1 MSKVRIVER
10 CVSWGAFCLLLLTY
24 WLTVAPTVSYWDCPE
39 YVSAAWRLEVGHPP
53 GNPTWML
60 VERVITMF
68 APSGQYAALLVNLS
82 SGLFTA
88 FAGFFLA
95 KILFA
100 ASGWVLGGL
109 KPTRY
114 PLFIRGVAALTGAL
128 SFGWCDS
135 AWYSAVEAEVYAL
148 SIFMTALCVWIM
160 VKWAF
165 SSDYIRSTRYLI
177 LLAYLFGLSLGI
189 HQLNL
194 LCIPA
199 LAIIWSIKRNVRAW
213 WKVGLV
219 FLLSLVVV
227 GCILTGIMPSTITLA
242 SELELLCVN
251 TLHLPFLSGVVLYVA
266 LLGAALLLGIVTT
279 ARSSNPGVLSAA
291 IFPAVFLSGIFI
303 FSGHVAVGAA
313 VSAIASLLLVKG
325 YHFSAR
331 RLNICMWLLA
341 MLLTGYSSY
350 ALIPIR
356 GAIPSPANSSLPGD
370 PFSFASYQAR
380 EQYGGAPLLYG
391 HTPLSKPILREEY
404 VSGSKTPSYQR
415 ILLEREHPVVSRM
428 ESGARV
434 SDPYAMLTAEDSV
447 ANARVMERNGDGYIV
462 RSYVVRPVLTPELD
476 MWFPRITSRDAT
488 DLPSFA
494 DWAGMTESTM
504 IEVPVSEV
512 VDSVGNF
519 VTKLDETGE
528 RRISKSRR
536 PTYLQSARM
545 LFSYQI
551 GYMYFRYLLW
561 NFLGRQNDIHS
572 TGEVEHG
579 NFITGINAIDNA
591 MLGAENALPR
601 AMGSENEGRN
611 SYLLLPFL
619 LGLAGILYTS
629 FMGKRGHKVCLA
641 TLMLFVM
648 TGLAIVVYLNQA
660 PGEPRERDY
669 SFLGSY
675 WAFAIWIGFGAF
687 GLMRSAGKF
696 APLMAIV
703 PLFSAFWMCAENYDD
718 HDRSRRY
725 TASNIAANVLN
736 SLEPD
741 AILFVDG
748 DNSTFPLWYAQE
760 VEGVRRDVRVIN
772 LAYLSVPQYV
782 GTLMND
788 WDGAKALD
796 FTLRRGEII
805 YGALQFPKISD
816 RASDEPVDAT
826 RMLRELGENTEPSIG
841 YRSVLLRLPDGE
853 SVRYPLGNIA
863 KVAGGKNIDFRKM
876 IMLDIIASNAS
887 GYRPRP
893 IYWHQSLPARHY
905 IGLDTLLTRDLFT
918 WRLGNPDA
926 SALEKRYNSLLD
938 RFKAPNPRGEKIY
951 LDDAPLTQVNMHRA
965 GLIGSS
971 AQMLDS
977 GRLQTALR
985 LTVAADSLCGDHP
998 RSYRAVRFK
1007 DSLFNTAVRMP
1018 EIMEL
1023 LADSLAKSSD
1033 TELRRRSAEMR
1044 TRAADLRR
1052 GDSLRTAE
1060 WNHYYRTLPPRLR
1073 LKISR

>member
-1 MSKVRIVER
+1 M
-10 CVSWGAFCLLLLTY
+10 SWGAFGLLLITY

-60 VERVITMF
+60 IERVITML
-68 APSGQYAALLVNLS
+68 APSGRYAALLVNLS

-100 ASGWVLGGL
+100 STGWVLGAL

-114 PLFIRGVAALTGAL
+114 PLLIRGVASLTGAL

-135 AWYSAVEAEVYAL
+135 AWYSAIEAEVYAL
-148 SIFMTALCVWIM
+148 SIFMTALCVWLM

-165 SSDYIRSTRYLI
+165 SHDYIKSVRYLI

-199 LAIIWSIKRNVRAW
+199 LAIIWSIKRKVRVW

-219 FLLSLVVV
+219 FLLSLLVV
-227 GCILTGIMPSTITLA
+227 GCILTGIMPSAITLA

-251 TLHLPFLSGVVLYVA
+251 TLHLPFLSGVVLYVV
-266 LLGAALLLGIVTT
+266 LLGSALLLGIIVTSRT
-279 ARSSNPGVLSAA
+279 ANPGVLSASV
-291 IFPAVFLSGIFI
+291 FPAVFLSGMFI
-303 FSGHVAVGAA
+303 FSGHIAVGGAL
-313 VSAIASLLLVKG
+313 SAIVSILLVKG

-341 MLLTGYSSY
+341 ILLTGYSSY

-356 GAIPSPANSSLPGD
+356 GAIPSPANSNLPGD

-391 HTPLSKPILREEY
+391 WTPLSKPIVREEFDVTTGKPIY
-404 VSGSKTPSYQR
+404 RR
-415 ILLEREHPVVSRM
+415 ILLEREHPVVSRK

-434 SDPYAMLTAEDSV
+434 SDPYGMLTAEDSTV
-447 ANARVMERNGDGYIV
+447 NERAMSQKGDAYIV
-462 RSYVVRPVLTPELD
+462 RSYTVRPVLTPELN

-494 DWAGMTESTM
+494 DWAGMTEKTM
-504 IEVPVSEV
+504 TEVAVSET
-512 VDSVGNF
+512 VDSAGNF
-519 VTKLDETGE
+519 VTRLNNAGE
-528 RRISKSRR
+528 RAECKSRR
-536 PTYLQSARM
+536 PTYAQSMRM

-579 NFITGINAIDNA
+579 NFITGITPVDNA
-591 MLGAENALPR
+591 MLGAEDALPR
-601 AMGSENEGRN
+601 AMGSKNKGRN
-611 SYLLLPFL
+611 SYFLLPFL
-619 LGLAGILYTS
+619 LGIAGIVFTS

-641 TLMLFVM
+641 NLMLFVM

-675 WAFAIWIGFGAF
+675 WAFALWIGFGAF
-687 GLMRSAGKF
+687 GLMRTAGRF
-696 APLMAIV
+696 APAAALI
-703 PLFSAFWMCAENYDD
+703 PLFSAFWMGIENYDD
-718 HDRSRRY
+718 HDRSQRY
-725 TASNIAANVLN
+725 TASNIASNLLN
-736 SLEPD
+736 SLDKD

-772 LAYLSVPQYV
+772 LAYLSAPQYV
-782 GTLMND
+782 GSLLTD
-788 WDGAKALD
+788 WDGAKAVDL
-796 FTLRRGEII
+796 TLRRGEII
-805 YGALQFPKISD
+805 YGALQFPKID
-816 RASDEPVDAT
+816 EHASEETAST
-826 RMLRELGENTEPSIG
+826 SQMLRELGDNPEPMIT
-841 YRSVLLRLPDGE
+841 RKSVWLKLPAGD
-853 SVRYPLGNIA
+853 SVRYPVANLA
-863 KVAGGKNIDFRKM
+863 KVAGGNRVDFRKL
-876 IMLDIIASNAS
+876 IMFDIISTNTAAST
-887 GYRPRP
+887 PRP
-893 IYWHQSLPARHY
+893 VYWHHSLPARHY
-905 IGLDTLLTRDLFT
+905 LGLDTLLKRDLFT
-918 WRLGNPDA
+918 WRLGDLPLDV
-926 SALEKRYNSLLD
+926 LEKRYNALLD
-938 RFKAPNPRGEKIY
+938 EFKPPVPPGTMIY
-951 LDDAPLTQVNMHRA
+951 LDEAPLTQICLHRA
-965 GLIGSS
+965 GLLGAG

-977 GRLQTALR
+977 GRIATALR
-985 LTVAADSLCGDHP
+985 LAHAADSLTGEHP

-1007 DSLFNTAVRMP
+1007 DSLFKTSEKMP
-1018 EIMEL
+1018 VIFET
-1023 LADSLAKSSD
+1023 LADSLAHSPQKG
-1033 TELRRRSAEMR
+1033 LRQQSAQIRLRAKAIRSA
-1044 TRAADLRR
+1044 
-1052 GDSLRTAE
+1052 DSLRTEE
-1060 WNHYYRTLPPRLR
+1060 WSRYYRTLPPRLR
-1073 LKISR
+1073 LKTAR